1 MNYFTHDGDDDMSL
15 ADMMSMKI
23 NVSSPNA
30 NDKKVIFWAGFL
42 YLFSITMYGVS
53 MLFLCNLFLTVFSK
67 KKRGRGREREKER
80 ERRSHGIT
88 IWVCKMGSWVVSIF
102 IYNYTI
108 WFCYLF
114 SLSYPFSFYFIRW
127 TQMPCGMIGLTKMSF
142 TTSNYNQATTNCST
156 FSSNKWWWWCA
167 TAQAVGG
174 HPLYHP
180 PAAMPV
186 DIALRCPLNSRLPL
200 QIQA

>member
-67 KKRGRGREREKER
+67 KKRGRERERERER
-80 ERRSHGIT
+80 ERKT
-88 IWVCKMGSWVVSIF
+88 KPWD
-102 IYNYTI
+102 YNI
-108 WFCYLF
+108 
-114 SLSYPFSFYFIRW
+114 S
-127 TQMPCGMIGLTKMSF
+127 
-142 TTSNYNQATTNCST
+142 
-156 FSSNKWWWWCA
+156 
-167 TAQAVGG
+167 V
-174 HPLYHP
+174 
-180 PAAMPV
+180 
-186 DIALRCPLNSRLPL
+186 
-200 QIQA
+200 